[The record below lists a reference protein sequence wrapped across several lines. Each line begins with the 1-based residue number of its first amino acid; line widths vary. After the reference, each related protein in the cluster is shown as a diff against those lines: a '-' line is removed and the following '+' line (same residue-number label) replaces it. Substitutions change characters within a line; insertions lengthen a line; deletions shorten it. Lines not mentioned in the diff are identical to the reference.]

1 MILAVGQEKQNELM
15 IFFSYWFGL
24 DFFLIRSYLV
34 HLVLDAVQNKGSR
47 LSWSHKCRCEGI

>member
-24 DFFLIRSYLV
+24 DFFFNQELPSAL
-34 HLVLDAVQNKGSR
+34 GT
-47 LSWSHKCRCEGI
+47 